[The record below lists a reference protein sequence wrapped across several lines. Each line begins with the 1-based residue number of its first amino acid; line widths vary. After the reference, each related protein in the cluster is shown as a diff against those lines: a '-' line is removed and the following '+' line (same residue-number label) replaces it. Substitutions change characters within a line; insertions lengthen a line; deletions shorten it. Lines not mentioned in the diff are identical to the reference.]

1 LARQEEKIHFVR
13 CLTPQLPI
21 TDMRIPGPNELTSN
35 VQVEILRRSIA
46 MDTPGMPVAVSLR
59 LTREEALLMLDGY
72 LRQANAA

>member
-1 LARQEEKIHFVR
+1 
-13 CLTPQLPI
+13 
-21 TDMRIPGPNELTSN
+21 MRIPGPNELTSN

-46 MDTPGMPVAVSLR
+46 MDTPGTPVAVSLR

>member
-1 LARQEEKIHFVR
+1 
-13 CLTPQLPI
+13 
-21 TDMRIPGPNELTSN
+21 MRIPGPNELTSN

-46 MDTPGMPVAVSLR
+46 MDTPGAPVAVSLR

>member
-1 LARQEEKIHFVR
+1 MGQTGRLDWIVD
-13 CLTPQLPI
+13 CLTPQILI
-21 TDMRIPGPNELTSN
+21 TSMRIPGPNELTSH

-46 MDTPGMPVAVSLR
+46 MDRPGAPVAVSLR

>member
-1 LARQEEKIHFVR
+1 
-13 CLTPQLPI
+13 
-21 TDMRIPGPNELTSN
+21 MRIPGPNELTSQ

-46 MDTPGMPVAVSLR
+46 MDRPGAPVAVSLR